1 MNKQMNLEGKV
12 AFVTGGAGGLGQVFC
27 RRLAAAG
34 ARVVVADINK
44 DRAEEIAEEI
54 GGLGLV
60 LDLRDSESVD
70 ECFRRTME
78 RYKRLDVLIN
88 NGAIHLQKPVV
99 EITDEE
105 FSSVL
110 DINLK
115 GSFYAAR
122 AAARRMIAL
131 NNGGRIINIVT
142 RLFANALSGPY
153 MASKFGLWGLTGTL
167 AMELAKYQITVNAV
181 APGVI
186 RGTGMEK
193 WFQEKARL
201 SGLNQHEFNAM
212 VEGSIPL
219 GRTGTADEIA
229 DMALF
234 LCGDG
239 ASYITGELF
248 NVTGGWSG
256 YSRRLG

>member
-1 MNKQMNLEGKV
+1 MTLEGKV
-12 AFVTGGAGGLGQVFC
+12 AFVTGGAGGLGQTFC

-34 ARVVVADINK
+34 AHVVVADVNQEGAERIAAEIN
-44 DRAEEIAEEI
+44 
-54 GGLGLV
+54 GLGLA
-60 LDLRDSESVD
+60 LDLRSSRSVD
-70 ECFRRTME
+70 GCFSRVIE
-78 RYKRLDVLIN
+78 RYKRLDILIN

-110 DINLK
+110 DTNLK
-115 GSFYAAR
+115 GSFFAAR
-122 AAARRMIAL
+122 AAARLMIV
-131 NNGGRIINIVT
+131 NGQGGRIINIVT

-167 AMELAKYQITVNAV
+167 AMELAKYQITVNAI

-201 SGLNQHEFNAM
+201 SGLDQHEFNAM
-212 VEGSIPL
+212 VESSIPL

-229 DMALF
+229 EMMLF
-234 LCGDG
+234 LCGEG
-239 ASYITGELF
+239 ASYITGEMF
-248 NVTGGWSG
+248 NVTGGWAG